1 MIPTQRTRHITYTFY
16 TAHGCHGHTLMF
28 VSLLASSSFFP
39 CHGWPLRYQC
49 SNSFFV
55 PFFSCFIP
63 HERLFLLCGG
73 KGAILRNHYH
83 IGERQIFYHCSNILL
98 GCGTLLHRWA
108 FRRQSRGFAAVELW
122 SKSLGEQ
129 TKRRSCTVGL
139 SRVHMA
145 VRSRRIEA
153 VRQQSCIM
161 HLVKTVCTWC
171 CSLIVKRLGIFV
183 RLPS

>member
-1 MIPTQRTRHITYTFY
+1 MIPTQRTRHTTHTFY
-16 TAHGCHGHTLMF
+16 TAHCCHGHTLMF

-39 CHGWPLRYQC
+39 CHGRPLRYQC

-98 GCGTLLHRWA
+98 GCGTLLHSWSSKASERL
-108 FRRQSRGFAAVELW
+108 RCRGAMVE
-122 SKSLGEQ
+122 KLGEQ
-129 TKRRSCTVGL
+129 TKRRSCIVGL
-139 SRVHMA
+139 SHVHMA

-153 VRQQSCIM
+153 VRQQFCIICY
-161 HLVKTVCTWC
+161 VTTVYT
-171 CSLIVKRLGIFV
+171 
-183 RLPS
+183 